1 VGVEP
6 EIDDVPH
13 AESADVGE
21 LLPGGPAGC
30 RYPIIET
37 TPWAALAASDL
48 LRYFAAAVRRGCTR
62 GLFDQCDIVMFLVFA
77 RAHARA

>member
-21 LLPGGPAGC
+21 LLLGGLAGC

-37 TPWAALAASDL
+37 TPVVDRFRIDHGVP
-48 LRYFAAAVRRGCTR
+48 LRLKTTGRRSA
-62 GLFDQCDIVMFLVFA
+62 ISA
-77 RAHARA
+77 NNEE